1 MESFTHNTFF
11 LYIAK
16 LCKEYT
22 KSMVRGNIRLS
33 LEMAEIYCSGAEWS
47 VVQGLSGRSF
57 RGRVVG
63 RSEAER

>member
-1 MESFTHNTFF
+1 METFTHNTFF

-33 LEMAEIYCSGAEWS
+33 LEMARDI
-47 VVQGLSGRSF
+47 LF
-57 RGRVVG
+57 RG
-63 RSEAER
+63 

>member
-11 LYIAK
+11 LYIEK

-33 LEMAEIYCSGAEWS
+33 LEMARDI
-47 VVQGLSGRSF
+47 LF
-57 RGRVVG
+57 RG
-63 RSEAER
+63 